1 MSFPF
6 TLKVCFI
13 AVDSPPPPQV
23 SGLVQASTI
32 MDLHSSLSSASWINL
47 LLGIRFL
54 VAKAF
59 RLLIYVVLCLP
70 LLLFPSIFPQS
81 TVFSSPFFLL
91 MWPTNFSCLFL
102 IVVISE
108 RFVSASCNTSS
119 LVFLSVH
126 DILISLLKNHISV
139 ASSFFSMLLEI
150 VQHSHPYNRTDH
162 MYVFRVL
169 IFVCMEMFLINVKSN
184 VTVRSPVTQ
193 WINTR
198 TM

>member
-1 MSFPF
+1 MLTKQKKKTKRNIFSISNANYGPWMQCNSLIQF
-6 TLKVCFI
+6 
-13 AVDSPPPPQV
+13 PPPQV

-108 RFVSASCNTSS
+108 RFVSASCNTY
-119 LVFLSVH
+119 SV
-126 DILISLLKNHISV
+126 
-139 ASSFFSMLLEI
+139 
-150 VQHSHPYNRTDH
+150 
-162 MYVFRVL
+162 
-169 IFVCMEMFLINVKSN
+169 
-184 VTVRSPVTQ
+184 
-193 WINTR
+193 
-198 TM
+198 